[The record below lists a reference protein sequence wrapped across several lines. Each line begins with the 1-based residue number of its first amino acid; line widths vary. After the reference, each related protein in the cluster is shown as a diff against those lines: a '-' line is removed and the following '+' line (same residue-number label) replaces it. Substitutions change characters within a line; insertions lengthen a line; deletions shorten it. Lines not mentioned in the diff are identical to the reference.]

1 MSINNCEKCGERF
14 KVTETGGGQPH
25 KPESEDIKCPYC
37 GHQTWE
43 NSTGYFHTE
52 RVPRK

>member
-14 KVTETGGGQPH
+14 KVTETGGGQP
-25 KPESEDIKCPYC
+25 
-37 GHQTWE
+37 QTWE